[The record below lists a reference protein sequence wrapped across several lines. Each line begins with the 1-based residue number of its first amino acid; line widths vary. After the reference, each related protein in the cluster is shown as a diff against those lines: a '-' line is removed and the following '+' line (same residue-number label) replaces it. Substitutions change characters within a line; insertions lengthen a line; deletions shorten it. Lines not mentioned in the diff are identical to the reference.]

1 MRNIYVDRMQ
11 DILSVQLL
19 DFAHLQLKD
28 PLILKYLFLQIPLN
42 ETLQKGSQITY
53 LEALEFMMREQDYSK
68 RGFNVINPTE
78 TQTLLQ
84 KHKNIY

>member
-28 PLILKYLFLQIPLN
+28 PLILKYLFLEIPLN
-42 ETLQKGSQITY
+42 ETLEKGSQITY
-53 LEALEFMMREQDYSK
+53 L
-68 RGFNVINPTE
+68 
-78 TQTLLQ
+78 
-84 KHKNIY
+84 